1 MDFDNAR
8 ARLKLDSIEP
18 ALLWHLRARGGARRR
33 DDRGSASLSPA
44 QIEWIVL
51 SFRAAFPNHNH
62 PSGVTSGDIN
72 PWDASEY
79 LRGLVARLGNDVSD
93 DAIAAM
99 ERLRDAAV
107 DGYTDAFK
115 VYAAEQ
121 RQARAEQ
128 HYVPP
133 TLGQLRNVVE
143 EGPPTTG
150 ADLQAVLL
158 DALDEAQARLQGD
171 PLDWYRNFFHPDGP
185 RKVGRHKDEEPC
197 RDALLQMLDSR
208 LTGITMRPEDHA
220 ADDKRVDIVAEISP
234 HLIVP
239 IEVKGQWNR
248 ELWTAADA
256 QLDHLYVN
264 DRRAERG
271 IYLVLWFGGDQT
283 LRSPPNGM
291 PKPTTPDELKQA
303 LETTSKAV
311 GSGRVAVF
319 VLDLTRPQAL

>member
-1 MDFDNAR
+1 M
-8 ARLKLDSIEP
+8 
-18 ALLWHLRARGGARRR
+18 
-33 DDRGSASLSPA
+33 
-44 QIEWIVL
+44 
-51 SFRAAFPNHNH
+51 
-62 PSGVTSGDIN
+62 TGDTN

-99 ERLRDAAV
+99 ERLRDATV

-128 HYVPP
+128 HYIPP
-133 TLGQLRNVVE
+133 TLGQLRNVIE
-143 EGPPTTG
+143 AGPPTTG
-150 ADLQAVLL
+150 SDLQAVLL
-158 DALDEAQARLQGD
+158 DALDEAQARVKGD
-171 PLDWYRNFFHPDGP
+171 PLDWYRNFFQAGGK
-185 RKVGRHKDEEPC
+185 RKDEEPC
-197 RDALLQMLDSR
+197 RDALLQMLDGR
-208 LTGITMRPEDHA
+208 LAGIALRPEDHA
-220 ADDKRVDIVAEISP
+220 ADDKRVDIVAEIPPSV
-234 HLIVP
+234 IVP
-239 IEVKGQWNR
+239 IEIKGQWNR
-248 ELWTAADA
+248 EIWTAADA

-271 IYLVLWFGGDQT
+271 IYLVLWFGGDET
-283 LRSPPNGM
+283 LRSPPKGM

-319 VLDLTRPQAL
+319 ILDLTRPQAL